1 MKNMIILENFSLKVM
16 AVIVHFPFSHN
27 RTILTSHKIFG
38 ERKEANLEQKA
49 MKAITKTKQK
59 APKC

>member
-1 MKNMIILENFSLKVM
+1 M

-27 RTILTSHKIFG
+27 RTILTSHKIFE
-38 ERKEANLEQKA
+38 ERKEANLERKA